1 VSAEVRVSGFA
12 AMPVSFL
19 RMPSG
24 DLENLTADAVGQPPA
39 RASGVVERPR
49 RGPWL
54 DLWPP
59 HDVEW
64 NIARLQVPGLPAAME
79 GIRIAHI
86 TDLHVRPAWRSGY
99 DRLLEQLKR
108 ERPDLLLVT
117 GDFVDNKQDHRP
129 TLPFL
134 YRLLEGFTA
143 RLGCFGILGNHDT
156 YALAPRLQGTNVRLI
171 TGKRELVP
179 VDGATIE
186 LIGLE
191 GVKRKELTQRFVD
204 SLPPREKNSVRIVLS
219 HFPDHLKKTKSLRP
233 DLFLAGH
240 THGGQVCLPGGFPIL
255 RHDTLPRRLCT
266 GVHKVDGTWLIVTR
280 GIGAT
285 GLPIRAFCP
294 PEVMEIRLTSVVNGP
309 LSK

>member
-1 VSAEVRVSGFA
+1 
-12 AMPVSFL
+12 MP
-19 RMPSG
+19 PG
-24 DLENLTADAVGQPPA
+24 DLENLTADAVGERPA
-39 RASGVVERPR
+39 ARVSRVVERPR
-49 RGPWL
+49 RGPWVEF
-54 DLWPP
+54 WPP

-64 NIARLQVPGLPAAME
+64 NVARLAVAGLPAALE
-79 GIRIAHI
+79 AVRIVHI
-86 TDLHVRPAWRSGY
+86 TDLHMRPAWRPGY
-99 DRLLEQLKR
+99 DRLLERLKQ
-108 ERPDLLLVT
+108 EQPDLLLVT
-117 GDFVDNKQDHRP
+117 GDFVDNKRDPRP

-156 YALAPRLQGTNVRLI
+156 YAMAPRLAGTNVRLI

-191 GVKRKELTQRFVD
+191 GVKRKQLTRSFVE
-204 SLPPREKNSVRIVLS
+204 SLPPRETNSVRIVLS
-219 HFPDHLKKTKSLRP
+219 HFPDHLNRTRSLRP

-240 THGGQVCLPGGFPIL
+240 THGGQVCLPGGMPIL

-266 GVHKVDGTWLIVTR
+266 GVHQVDGTWLVVAR
-280 GIGAT
+280 GLGTT

-294 PEVMEIRLTSVVNGP
+294 PEVIEIRMKLVVA
-309 LSK
+309 